1 MAERTLLTP
10 EEIQDAL
17 AQLPGWSRE
26 DDAIIKT
33 FRFNAYMD
41 GVSFVNR
48 VAIAAEA
55 ADHHPD
61 IALGFRK
68 VTVTLTT
75 HSAKG
80 ITQKDFALAA
90 EMEGLV

>member
-80 ITQKDFALAA
+80 ITQKDFA
-90 EMEGLV
+90 